1 MEYKT
6 ANFGL
11 HFLRSHFKR
20 DLDCKTDN
28 NDKMILLDI
37 SIFVFIKKSYIMCA
51 TQSSNFHINWILNY
65 EDLSFGI
72 PSVFDTENLSRN
84 HGRYDSE

>member
-6 ANFGL
+6 ANSGL
-11 HFLRSHFKR
+11 NFLRSHFKR

-37 SIFVFIKKSYIMCA
+37 SISVFIKKCYIMCA

-65 EDLSFGI
+65 EDLWFGI
-72 PSVFDTENLSRN
+72 TSVFDIDNLSRN
-84 HGRYDSE
+84 RGQYDSE